1 MKNHGRSVDL
11 SKGHD
16 CNHILY
22 DSLVQSIQT
31 LQNSRY
37 GKGNKKRLTVIQSAL
52 KQAKALFVS
61 EDNQNNEETAKSN
74 TFISFRNIEQ
84 TEQVP
89 KILEE
94 FMNDFETQCLEKNG
108 ASAKNYSLFAVT
120 LLKIIKTL
128 DADKKRGLL
137 SAHAINIL
145 NKMFVKYPIEYSK
158 RAIRDPLGLVFVIT
172 ELAIDAERN
181 LSRPYEFD
189 ITILLQIAPL
199 MQRYHMEFDNA
210 LLQIME
216 EFNKMP
222 KFRLTVLIGE
232 RHKEIVKKFLQHA
245 IIQLP
250 LENKIVRAKNII
262 EKIIYE
268 KNDSITL
275 EHYNMLKLCY
285 NDKELCPYLAQIAKT
300 KNKTERRFANTILD
314 EISKL

>member
-1 MKNHGRSVDL
+1 M
-11 SKGHD
+11 
-16 CNHILY
+16 Y
-22 DSLVQSIQT
+22 DSLVQSIQV
-31 LQNSRY
+31 LQNSKY

-52 KQAKALFVS
+52 KQANPLFVS
-61 EDNQNNEETAKSN
+61 KDNQNNEKTIKSN
-74 TFISFRNIEQ
+74 TMISFRNIEP
-84 TEQVP
+84 TEQIP

-94 FMNDFETQCLEKNG
+94 FMNDFEIQCLEKNG
-108 ASAKNYSLFAVT
+108 ASAKNYSLFLVT

-137 SAHAINIL
+137 SAHAINVL
-145 NKMFVKYPIEYSK
+145 NKMFVKHPVEYKK

-189 ITILLQIAPL
+189 ITIPLQIAPL

-210 LLQIME
+210 LLQIIA

-232 RHKEIVKKFLQHA
+232 RHKEIVKKFLQHG
-245 IIQLP
+245 IIQLS
-250 LENKIVRAKNII
+250 LENKIARAKNII

-268 KNDSITL
+268 KNDTIAL

-285 NDKELCPYLAQIAKT
+285 NDKELCPHLAQIAKT

-314 EISKL
+314 ELSKL